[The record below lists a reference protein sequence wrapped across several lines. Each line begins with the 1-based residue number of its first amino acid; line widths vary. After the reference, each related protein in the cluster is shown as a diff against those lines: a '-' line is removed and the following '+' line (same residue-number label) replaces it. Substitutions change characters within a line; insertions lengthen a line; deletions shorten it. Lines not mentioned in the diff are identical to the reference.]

1 MTQSSKNAMPFARAE
16 RKVAPTRRRW
26 LQILQFSGAMLALVG
41 CMMFVV
47 YKRSNVVDLGYSI
60 SELRRENAELKQE
73 QIRLLGEKA
82 RLERPGRILN
92 KALGMGLRPVP
103 QGQRYEVVF
112 LNRPVAPPTEP
123 SPEELDQLVAKIE
136 TEP

>member
-1 MTQSSKNAMPFARAE
+1 MSKASQDSIPFARAD
-16 RKVAPTRRRW
+16 RKVAPTRRRSW
-26 LQILQFSGAMLALVG
+26 QILQFTAAMLLLVC

-82 RLERPGRILN
+82 RLERPGRILK
-92 KALGMGLRPVP
+92 KALDMGLRPVP
-103 QGQRYEVVF
+103 AGQRFEVVF
-112 LNRPVAPPTEP
+112 LNQPSAPRPEP

>member
-1 MTQSSKNAMPFARAE
+1 MNKSAQDSIPFARAD

-26 LQILQFSGAMLALVG
+26 WQIVQFTGAMLLLVC

-73 QIRLLGEKA
+73 QVRLLGEKA

-103 QGQRYEVVF
+103 EGQRFEVVF
-112 LNRPVAPPTEP
+112 LNRPNAPTLQET
-123 SPEELDQLVAKIE
+123 PEELDQLVANIE
-136 TEP
+136 REP